1 MVWPYLVS
9 PLPPVLHGGSSVRL
23 SPATEPPRIA
33 ETCPQPEPVMAIENE
48 GVTLNC
54 MLRGNPRPTVVW
66 TFRNATLRAGDR
78 FSFSNRRSQLTI
90 SEVEMRDGGVYTCTA
105 TNTAG
110 QDVYEFLLEVQ
121 GRLLHSPS
129 PFSCHNLCSSSPQT
143 EASSRPFFRHQ
154 PPPITDAIA
163 GSTAR
168 LPCEADGFPT
178 PSISWFKAPLEA
190 DTPVIQVYPSPPLP
204 SLTQVSLCRF
214 YLARDSSYLQRS

>member
-9 PLPPVLHGGSSVRL
+9 PFPPVLHGGSSVRL

-66 TFRNATLRAGDR
+66 TFRNDTVRAGDR

-90 SEVEMRDGGVYTCTA
+90 SEVEMGDGGVYTCTA

-129 PFSCHNLCSSSPQT
+129 PS
-143 EASSRPFFRHQ
+143 
-154 PPPITDAIA
+154 
-163 GSTAR
+163 
-168 LPCEADGFPT
+168 
-178 PSISWFKAPLEA
+178 
-190 DTPVIQVYPSPPLP
+190 PVITFALPLLKQRPVLGHSSDTSRLP
-204 SLTQVSLCRF
+204 SLMLLLVVQPDYPVRLMASPHPPSPGSRHL
-214 YLARDSSYLQRS
+214 